1 MLDSLLLYL
10 VQYVS
15 FDHSYSTDW
24 LELIYIQ
31 FFVHMTRMFVQDKET
46 ALMLASY
53 HGEKECINVLLERG
67 ARVNQQNNVS
77 STF

>member
-15 FDHSYSTDW
+15 FAHSYSTDW